1 MRITKQSS
9 VRALLLADT
18 HGVLDER
25 IAALARECDIA
36 VHAGDVGAAAVLD
49 ALQAGG
55 AQVFAMCG
63 NNDVPA
69 KWSIDE
75 RTALATLHDVVRVE
89 LPGGVLVATHGD
101 QFSPSKRH
109 ARLRA
114 AFPEARAILYGHS
127 HKLVI
132 DDAEAPW
139 DQNPGA
145 AGRARTFG
153 GPSCLLLNASAS
165 GWRVEARR
173 FERISA
179 R

>member
-1 MRITKQSS
+1 MRIAKRSS

-25 IAALARECDIA
+25 IATLARECDIA
-36 VHAGDVGAAAVLD
+36 VHAGDVGAAAVVD
-49 ALQAGG
+49 ALQVGG
-55 AQVFAMCG
+55 AQVFAVRG

-75 RTALATLHDVVRVE
+75 RTTLATLHDVVRVE
-89 LPGGVLVATHGD
+89 LPGGILVATHGD

-114 AFPEARAILYGHS
+114 AFPEAQAILYGHS

-139 DQNPGA
+139 VLNPGA

-153 GPSCLLLNASAS
+153 GPSCLLLHASAS
-165 GWRVEARR
+165 GWRIEARR
-173 FERISA
+173 FERISV